1 LDRLKIKHRSDS
13 NGARFLLFDGNI
25 YNSFL
30 YLLKARSEK
39 TMGHRKTHAPKHG
52 SLAYLPR
59 HRAKKPTAR
68 IRFWPKIKSDSPR
81 LLGFSAY
88 KAGMTYVFTIED
100 RKRSPNFGKEVMRAA
115 TILETPPILVCGIR
129 TYAKTPYGLQNLTEA
144 WMKEPPAILDRLLV
158 LPENFNTESMLEK
171 VQQSLPNTA
180 IIRVITATQPSQ
192 TSLSKKKPESCEVQ
206 IGGGTIQQQFE
217 YAKQLLGKT
226 VAPEEVFKDG
236 QYIDIAGVTVGK
248 GFQGPVKRWGVT
260 CLQHKGRKTKRGIA
274 TLGPWNPHHLMYSIP
289 RAGQMG
295 YHQRIEFNKR
305 ILKIGKDGKEVTV
318 KGGYIRYGEVKG
330 PYILIEGSIPGTEKR
345 QIRLRVPARPPR
357 EISEAPPQVTYI
369 SLESPQGK

>member
-1 LDRLKIKHRSDS
+1 
-13 NGARFLLFDGNI
+13 
-25 YNSFL
+25 
-30 YLLKARSEK
+30 
-39 TMGHRKTHAPKHG
+39 MGHRKTHGPRHG

-59 HRAKKPTAR
+59 KRAKKPVAR
-68 IRFWPKIKSDSPR
+68 IRYWPEIKSDSPR

-88 KAGMTYVFTIED
+88 KAGMTYVFAIED

-115 TILETPPILVCGIR
+115 TILETPPIYVCGIR
-129 TYAKTPYGLQNLTEA
+129 TYTKTPYGLQNISEA
-144 WMKEPPAILDRLLV
+144 WMKDPPAILDRLLV
-158 LPENFNTESMLEK
+158 LPENFDTDSMLEK
-171 VQQSLPNTA
+171 LEQNLDQTTA
-180 IIRVITATQPSQ
+180 VRVITATQPSQ
-192 TSLSKKKPESCEVQ
+192 TSLSKKKPETCEIQ
-206 IGGGTIQQQFE
+206 IGGGTVQQQFA

-226 VAPEEVFKDG
+226 VAPEEVFKEG
-236 QYIDIAGVTVGK
+236 QYVDVAGVTTGK
-248 GFQGPVKRWGVT
+248 GFQGPVKRWGVAI
-260 CLQHKGRKTKRGIA
+260 LQHKGRKTKRGIA

-295 YHQRIEFNKR
+295 YHQRTEFNKR

-330 PYILIEGSIPGTEKR
+330 PYILIEGSISGTEKR

-357 EISEAPPQVTYI
+357 EISEAAPQVTYV